1 MQDIMQDK
9 NEKTYCLINYGCQ
22 MNESDTEHY
31 AGQLQELG
39 YAPNPDFHTADIIIV
54 NTCCVRESAE
64 KKIAGKIGELKA
76 EKKRNPECVICVAGC
91 MAQKD
96 GDKLQKKHPQVDLL
110 LGTAYVNDFKQ
121 LLLDYLADRKG
132 IAYTDLTIHQSEF
145 EGHRVRQSSFAAWI
159 PIMYGCNNFCTYCI
173 VPYVRGRE
181 RSRSMENIVEE
192 IEAAVKEGYKEF
204 TLLGQ
209 NVNSYGKEFG
219 EKDAFAKL
227 LRRVNDI
234 PGVERIHY
242 MTSHPRDMSEEV
254 IKAVAECEHVCEN
267 FHVPFQSGSSEI
279 LRRMNRGYTKEKY
292 LDLIKLIR
300 QYVPDA
306 AITTD
311 IIVGFPGETE
321 EDFAETMD
329 VVAKVGF
336 TSAFTFIYSK
346 RSGTPAAKMDN
357 QVPLPVKKERLNRLM
372 ALQNENSLREH
383 EKLIGKTVEVLAEGP
398 SKQDDVWTGR
408 SRTGVL
414 VLWPVEGKE
423 YAVGQKVNVVI
434 DTAQTWL
441 VKGKAL
447 D

>member
-1 MQDIMQDK
+1 MMEVNLMQ
-9 NEKTYCLINYGCQ
+9 EKTYCLINYGCQ

-31 AGQLQELG
+31 AGQLEELG
-39 YAPNPDFHTADIIIV
+39 YKAVSDYHGADVILV

-96 GDKLQKKHPQVDLL
+96 GEKLQKKHPQVDLL

-121 LLLDYLADRKG
+121 LLLDFLADRKG

-181 RSRSMENIVEE
+181 RSRSIENIVEE

-209 NVNSYGKEFG
+209 NVNSYGKDLGDKE
-219 EKDAFAKL
+219 AFAKL
-227 LRRVNDI
+227 LRRVNEI

-267 FHVPFQSGSSEI
+267 FHVPFQAGSSEI

-292 LDLIKLIR
+292 LELIKLIR
-300 QYVPDA
+300 KYVPDA

-321 EDFAETMD
+321 EDFAETLD
-329 VVAKVGF
+329 VVEQVGF
-336 TSAFTFIYSK
+336 TSAFTFIYSR

-372 ALQNENSLREH
+372 ALQNAKSVACH
-383 EKLIGKTVEVLAEGP
+383 EQLIGKTVEVLAEGP
-398 SKQDDVWTGR
+398 SKQADVWTGR

-414 VLWPVEGKE
+414 VLWPVEGKA
-423 YAVGQKVNVVI
+423 YTVGQKVNVLI

-441 VKGKAL
+441 VKGKAV

>member
-1 MQDIMQDK
+1 MI
-9 NEKTYCLINYGCQ
+9 L
-22 MNESDTEHY
+22 
-31 AGQLQELG
+31 
-39 YAPNPDFHTADIIIV
+39 V

-145 EGHRVRQSSFAAWI
+145 EGHRVRQSPFAAWI

-181 RSRSMENIVEE
+181 RSRSIENIVEE

-219 EKDAFAKL
+219 EKDAFANL

-398 SKQDDVWTGR
+398 SKQADVWTGR

-423 YAVGQKVNVVI
+423 YAVGQKINVVI

>member
-1 MQDIMQDK
+1 MMEVNLIQ
-9 NEKTYCLINYGCQ
+9 EKTYCLINYGCQ

-31 AGQLQELG
+31 AGQLEELG
-39 YAPNPDFHTADIIIV
+39 YKAVSDYHGADVILV

-96 GDKLQKKHPQVDLL
+96 GEKLQKKHPQVDLL

-121 LLLDYLADRKG
+121 LLLDFLADRKG

-181 RSRSMENIVEE
+181 RSRSIENIVEE

-209 NVNSYGKEFG
+209 NVNSYGKDLGDKE
-219 EKDAFAKL
+219 AFAKL
-227 LRRVNDI
+227 LRRVNEI

-267 FHVPFQSGSSEI
+267 FHVPFQAGSSEI

-292 LDLIKLIR
+292 LELIKLIR
-300 QYVPDA
+300 KYVPDA

-321 EDFAETMD
+321 EDFAETLD
-329 VVAKVGF
+329 VVEQVGF

-372 ALQNENSLREH
+372 ALQNAKSVACH
-383 EKLIGKTVEVLAEGP
+383 EQLIGKMVEVLAEGP
-398 SKQDDVWTGR
+398 SKQADVWTGR

-414 VLWPVEGKE
+414 VLWPVEGKA
-423 YAVGQKVNVVI
+423 YTVGQKVNVLI

-441 VKGKAL
+441 VKGKAV

>member
-1 MQDIMQDK
+1 MQ
-9 NEKTYCLINYGCQ
+9 EKTYCLINYGCQ

-31 AGQLQELG
+31 AGQLEELG
-39 YAPNPDFHTADIIIV
+39 YKSVSDYHGADVILV

-96 GDKLQKKHPQVDLL
+96 GEKLQKKHPQVDLL

-121 LLLDYLADRKG
+121 LLLDFLADRKG

-181 RSRSMENIVEE
+181 RSRSIENIVEE

-209 NVNSYGKEFG
+209 NVNSYGKDLGDKE
-219 EKDAFAKL
+219 AFAKL
-227 LRRVNDI
+227 LRRVNEI

-267 FHVPFQSGSSEI
+267 FHVPFQAGSSEI
-279 LRRMNRGYTKEKY
+279 LHRMNRGYTKEKY
-292 LDLIKLIR
+292 LELIKLIR
-300 QYVPDA
+300 KYVPDA

-321 EDFAETMD
+321 EDFAETLD
-329 VVAKVGF
+329 VVEQVGF

-372 ALQNENSLREH
+372 ALQNAKSVACH
-383 EKLIGKTVEVLAEGP
+383 EQLIGKTVEVLAEGP
-398 SKQDDVWTGR
+398 SKQADVWTGR

-414 VLWPVEGKE
+414 VLWPVEGKA
-423 YAVGQKVNVVI
+423 YTVGQKVNVLI

-441 VKGKAL
+441 VKGKAV

>member
-1 MQDIMQDK
+1 MQ
-9 NEKTYCLINYGCQ
+9 EKTYCLINYGCQ

-31 AGQLQELG
+31 AGQLEELG
-39 YAPNPDFHTADIIIV
+39 YKAVSDYHGADVILV

-96 GDKLQKKHPQVDLL
+96 GEKLQKKHPQVDLL

-121 LLLDYLADRKG
+121 LLLDFLADRKG

-181 RSRSMENIVEE
+181 RSRSIENIVEE

-209 NVNSYGKEFG
+209 NVNSYGKDLGDKE
-219 EKDAFAKL
+219 AFAKL
-227 LRRVNDI
+227 LRRVNEI

-267 FHVPFQSGSSEI
+267 FHVPFQAGSSEI

-300 QYVPDA
+300 KYVPDA

-321 EDFAETMD
+321 EDFAETLD
-329 VVAKVGF
+329 VVEQVGF

-372 ALQNENSLREH
+372 ALQNAKSVACH
-383 EKLIGKTVEVLAEGP
+383 EQLIGKTVEVLAEGP
-398 SKQDDVWTGR
+398 SKQADVWTGR

-414 VLWPVEGKE
+414 VLWPVEGKA
-423 YAVGQKVNVVI
+423 YTVGQKVNVLI

-441 VKGKAL
+441 VKGKAV

>member
-1 MQDIMQDK
+1 MQ
-9 NEKTYCLINYGCQ
+9 EKTYCLINYGCQ

-31 AGQLQELG
+31 AGQLEELG
-39 YAPNPDFHTADIIIV
+39 YKAVSDYHGADVILV

-96 GDKLQKKHPQVDLL
+96 GEKLQKKHPQVDLL

-121 LLLDYLADRKG
+121 LLLDFLADRKG

-181 RSRSMENIVEE
+181 RSRSIENIVEE

-209 NVNSYGKEFG
+209 NVNSYGKDLGDKE
-219 EKDAFAKL
+219 AFAKL
-227 LRRVNDI
+227 LRRVNEI
-234 PGVERIHY
+234 HGVERIHY

-267 FHVPFQSGSSEI
+267 FHVPFQAGSSEI

-292 LDLIKLIR
+292 LELIKLIR
-300 QYVPDA
+300 KYVPDA

-321 EDFAETMD
+321 EDFAETLD
-329 VVAKVGF
+329 VVEQVGF

-372 ALQNENSLREH
+372 ALQNAKSVACH
-383 EKLIGKTVEVLAEGP
+383 EQLIGKTVEVLAEGP
-398 SKQDDVWTGR
+398 SKQADVWTGR

-414 VLWPVEGKE
+414 VLWPVEGKA
-423 YAVGQKVNVVI
+423 YTVGQKVNVLI

-441 VKGKAL
+441 VKGKAV

>member
-1 MQDIMQDK
+1 MI
-9 NEKTYCLINYGCQ
+9 L
-22 MNESDTEHY
+22 
-31 AGQLQELG
+31 
-39 YAPNPDFHTADIIIV
+39 V

-398 SKQDDVWTGR
+398 SKQADVWTGR

>member
-1 MQDIMQDK
+1 M
-9 NEKTYCLINYGCQ
+9 
-22 MNESDTEHY
+22 
-31 AGQLQELG
+31 
-39 YAPNPDFHTADIIIV
+39 
-54 NTCCVRESAE
+54 RECAE

-219 EKDAFAKL
+219 EKDAFANL

>member
-1 MQDIMQDK
+1 MMEVNLMQ
-9 NEKTYCLINYGCQ
+9 EKTYCLINYGCQ

-31 AGQLQELG
+31 AGQLEELG
-39 YAPNPDFHTADIIIV
+39 YKAVSDYHGADVILV

-76 EKKRNPECVICVAGC
+76 EKKRNPECAICVAGC

-96 GDKLQKKHPQVDLL
+96 GEKLQKKHPQVDLL

-121 LLLDYLADRKG
+121 LLLDFLADRKG

-181 RSRSMENIVEE
+181 RSRSIENIVEE

-209 NVNSYGKEFG
+209 NVNSYGKDLGDKE
-219 EKDAFAKL
+219 AFAKL
-227 LRRVNDI
+227 LRRVNEI

-267 FHVPFQSGSSEI
+267 FHVPFQAGSSEI

-292 LDLIKLIR
+292 LELIKLIR
-300 QYVPDA
+300 KYVPDA

-321 EDFAETMD
+321 EDFAETLD
-329 VVAKVGF
+329 VVEQVGF

-372 ALQNENSLREH
+372 ALQNAKSVACH
-383 EKLIGKTVEVLAEGP
+383 EQLIGKTVEVLAEGP
-398 SKQDDVWTGR
+398 SKQADVWTGR

-414 VLWPVEGKE
+414 VLWPVEGKA
-423 YAVGQKVNVVI
+423 YTVGQKVNVLI

-441 VKGKAL
+441 VKGKAV

>member
-1 MQDIMQDK
+1 MQ
-9 NEKTYCLINYGCQ
+9 EKTYCLINYGCQ

-31 AGQLQELG
+31 AGQLEELG
-39 YAPNPDFHTADIIIV
+39 YKAVSDYHGADVILV

-96 GDKLQKKHPQVDLL
+96 GEKLQKKHPQVDLL
-110 LGTAYVNDFKQ
+110 LGTAYVNEFKQ
-121 LLLDYLADRKG
+121 LLLDFLADRKG

-181 RSRSMENIVEE
+181 RSRSIENIVEE

-209 NVNSYGKEFG
+209 NVNSYGKDLGDKE
-219 EKDAFAKL
+219 AFAKL
-227 LRRVNDI
+227 LRRVNEI

-267 FHVPFQSGSSEI
+267 FHVPFQAGSSEI

-292 LDLIKLIR
+292 LELIKLIR
-300 QYVPDA
+300 KYVPDA

-321 EDFAETMD
+321 EDFAETLD
-329 VVAKVGF
+329 VVEQVGF

-372 ALQNENSLREH
+372 ALQNAKSVACH
-383 EKLIGKTVEVLAEGP
+383 EQLIGKTVEVLAEGP
-398 SKQDDVWTGR
+398 SKQADVWTGR

-414 VLWPVEGKE
+414 VLWPVEGKA
-423 YAVGQKVNVVI
+423 YTVGQKVNVLI

-441 VKGKAL
+441 VKGKAV

>member
-1 MQDIMQDK
+1 MQ
-9 NEKTYCLINYGCQ
+9 EKTYCLINYGCQ

-31 AGQLQELG
+31 AGQLEELG
-39 YAPNPDFHTADIIIV
+39 YKAVSDYHGADVILV

-96 GDKLQKKHPQVDLL
+96 GEKLQKKHPQVDLL

-121 LLLDYLADRKG
+121 LLLDFLADRKG

-181 RSRSMENIVEE
+181 RSRSIENIVEE

-209 NVNSYGKEFG
+209 NVNSYGKDLGDKE
-219 EKDAFAKL
+219 AFAKL
-227 LRRVNDI
+227 LRRVNEI

-267 FHVPFQSGSSEI
+267 FHVPFQAGSSEI

-292 LDLIKLIR
+292 LELIKLIR
-300 QYVPDA
+300 KYVPDA

-321 EDFAETMD
+321 EDFAETLD
-329 VVAKVGF
+329 VVEQVGF

-372 ALQNENSLREH
+372 ALQNAKSVACH
-383 EKLIGKTVEVLAEGP
+383 EQLIGKMVEVLAEGP
-398 SKQDDVWTGR
+398 SKQADVWTGR

-414 VLWPVEGKE
+414 VLWPVEGKA
-423 YAVGQKVNVVI
+423 YTVGQKVNVLI

-441 VKGKAL
+441 VKGKAV

>member
-1 MQDIMQDK
+1 
-9 NEKTYCLINYGCQ
+9 

-31 AGQLQELG
+31 AGQLEELG
-39 YAPNPDFHTADIIIV
+39 YKAVSDYHGADVILV

-76 EKKRNPECVICVAGC
+76 EKKRNTEWVICVAGC

-96 GDKLQKKHPQVDLL
+96 GEKLQKKHPQVDLL

-121 LLLDYLADRKG
+121 LLLDFLADRKG

-181 RSRSMENIVEE
+181 RSRSIENIVEE

-209 NVNSYGKEFG
+209 NVNSYGKDLGDKE
-219 EKDAFAKL
+219 AFAKL
-227 LRRVNDI
+227 LRRVNEI

-267 FHVPFQSGSSEI
+267 FHVPFQAGSSEI

-292 LDLIKLIR
+292 LELIKLIR
-300 QYVPDA
+300 KYVPDA

-321 EDFAETMD
+321 EDFAETLD
-329 VVAKVGF
+329 VVEQVGF

-372 ALQNENSLREH
+372 ALQNAKSVACH
-383 EKLIGKTVEVLAEGP
+383 EQLIGKTVEVLAEGP
-398 SKQDDVWTGR
+398 SKQADVWTGR

-414 VLWPVEGKE
+414 VLWPVEGKA
-423 YAVGQKVNVVI
+423 YTVGQKVNVLI

-441 VKGKAL
+441 VKGKAV

>member
-1 MQDIMQDK
+1 MMEVNLMQ
-9 NEKTYCLINYGCQ
+9 EKTYCLINYGCQ

-31 AGQLQELG
+31 AGQLEELG
-39 YAPNPDFHTADIIIV
+39 YKAVSDYHGADVILV

-76 EKKRNPECVICVAGC
+76 EKKRNPEGVICVAGC

-96 GDKLQKKHPQVDLL
+96 GEKLQKKHPQVDLL

-121 LLLDYLADRKG
+121 LLLDFLADRKG

-181 RSRSMENIVEE
+181 RSRSIENIVEE

-209 NVNSYGKEFG
+209 NVNSYGKDLGDKE
-219 EKDAFAKL
+219 AFAKL
-227 LRRVNDI
+227 LRRVNEI

-267 FHVPFQSGSSEI
+267 FHVPFQAGSSEI

-292 LDLIKLIR
+292 LELIKLIR
-300 QYVPDA
+300 KYVPDA

-321 EDFAETMD
+321 EDFAETLD
-329 VVAKVGF
+329 VVEQVGF

-372 ALQNENSLREH
+372 ALQNAKSVACH
-383 EKLIGKTVEVLAEGP
+383 EQLIGKTVEVLAEGP
-398 SKQDDVWTGR
+398 SKQADVWTGR

-414 VLWPVEGKE
+414 VLWPVEGKA
-423 YAVGQKVNVVI
+423 YTVGQKVNVLI

-441 VKGKAL
+441 VKGKAV

>member
-31 AGQLQELG
+31 AGQLEELG
-39 YAPNPDFHTADIIIV
+39 YKPVSDYHGADVILV

-219 EKDAFAKL
+219 EKDAFANL

-321 EDFAETMD
+321 EDFKASMD
-329 VVAKVGF
+329 FVLSQKFLKVHVF
-336 TSAFTFIYSK
+336 PYS
-346 RSGTPAAKMDN
+346 RREGTPAYDFAD
-357 QVPLPVKKERLNRLM
+357 QLP
-372 ALQNENSLREH
+372 EH
-383 EKLIGKTVEVLAEGP
+383 EKEARSRRMAEAVEAMRAELAAGMQGRSAEVLLETPLSATLFTGYT
-398 SKQDDVWTGR
+398 KQYLP
-408 SRTGVL
+408 VL
-414 VLWPVEGKE
+414 VNAAGHASGDIVRVALGEWDGKRCR
-423 YAVGQKVNVVI
+423 A
-434 DTAQTWL
+434 
-441 VKGKAL
+441 AL
-447 D
+447 K